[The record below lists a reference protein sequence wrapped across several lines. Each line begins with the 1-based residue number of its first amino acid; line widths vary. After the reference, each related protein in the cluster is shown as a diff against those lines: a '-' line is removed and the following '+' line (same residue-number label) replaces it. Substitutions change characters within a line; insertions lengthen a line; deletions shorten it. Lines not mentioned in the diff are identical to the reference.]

1 MCHVHILHEQVVRT
15 HHGFPAACGTTA
27 DGHVFAYAVV
37 VANLAKRVF
46 APVFEVLRFGAD
58 ACSWEELVPVAYS
71 GSVVDGDTVIQF
83 VIVADDGILLDYAE
97 GADDVVVADFCL
109 WVNDG
114 KWTDLVHVI
123 IFL

>member
-1 MCHVHILHEQVVRT
+1 M
-15 HHGFPAACGTTA
+15 
-27 DGHVFAYAVV
+27 
-37 VANLAKRVF
+37 
-46 APVFEVLRFGAD
+46 RFGAD

-71 GSVVDGDTVIQF
+71 GSVVYGDTVVQF

-97 GADDVVVADFCL
+97 GSDDVVVADFCL